1 METKAL
7 SSADY
12 KHLPSCSIAT
22 NADLYNDSFKLSG
35 GGVSP
40 PRPEENNLSAAGV
53 GSESATNQFESG
65 WRIIE
70 SLSCYQRRPDI
81 ITRSKRLLSSCNIGA
96 R

>member
-12 KHLPSCSIAT
+12 KHLPSCFIST
-22 NADLYNDSFKLSG
+22 NADLYNDSFNLSG
-35 GGVSP
+35 GGVSAP
-40 PRPEENNLSAAGV
+40 TPEENNLSAAGV
-53 GSESATNQFESG
+53 ESESATNQFESG

-70 SLSCYQRRPDI
+70 SLSCYQSRPDI